1 MAAGTAQGGWARHW
15 QVLRDSWALET
26 KRVRDRVSW
35 RDTDFLPAALEVVE
49 TPPNP
54 IGRTLLWVL
63 MTFLVLALVWS
74 FVARIDV
81 VALAPGKVIAAGRN
95 KLVQSADGGVVRV
108 IHVRDGQSVRR
119 GQALVTLDPTT
130 SGADQAQAIANL
142 QAAEVDAA
150 RSRALLTG
158 LAGGTPAFQPPRALP
173 PEVAATQRALIT
185 SKLAELAAKISALR
199 GQAAE
204 ARAAGGG
211 ANAELVRL
219 RDTLPYI
226 VERARTRRLLAEK
239 GLALRSQQLELEQQ
253 SVDHERQIHVQ
264 RENAN
269 RAEATIQSVAA
280 QILQARSEAQRE
292 VLTELAKAEAD
303 IRIAREELTK
313 ADRRSGLQ
321 VVRAPAD
328 GIVQQLAVYSEGAV
342 LKPADPIL
350 VVVPSD
356 AELIVEAQVLNR
368 DAGFVAA
375 GQPVTVKLEAF
386 PFTRYGTLEG
396 RLAWISRDAVQ
407 DDKLGPVYQ
416 ARVLVA
422 APQGQGGRGIRV
434 SPGLQATA
442 EIRTDERRVIDYLLS
457 PLERRLDEAGRE
469 R

>member
-1 MAAGTAQGGWARHW
+1 MAAGALQRGWVRHW
-15 QVLRDSWALET
+15 QVLKDSWALET

-54 IGRTLLWVL
+54 IGRILLWVV
-63 MTFLVLALVWS
+63 MAFLALSLVWS

-81 VALAPGKVIAAGRN
+81 VALASGKVVAAGRN
-95 KLVQSADGGVVRV
+95 KLVQSAEGGVVRA

-119 GQALVTLDPTT
+119 GQALVTLDATA

-142 QAAEVDAA
+142 QTAEVDAA

-158 LAGGTPAFQPPRALP
+158 FAGSVPVFHTPKGLP
-173 PEVAATQRALIT
+173 PEVATTQRALIA

-204 ARAAGGG
+204 ARATGAG
-211 ANAELVRL
+211 ARAELVRL

-226 VERARTRRLLAEK
+226 VERARTRRELADK
-239 GLALRSQQLELEQQ
+239 GLALRSQSLELEQQ
-253 SVDHERQIHVQ
+253 SVDHQRQILVQ

-269 RAEATIQSVAA
+269 RTQATIQSVAA

-292 VLTELAKAEAD
+292 VLAELAKAEAD
-303 IRIAREELTK
+303 IRLAREELTK
-313 ADRRSGLQ
+313 ANRRSGLQ

-328 GIVQQLAVYSEGAV
+328 GVVQQLAVYSEGAV

-350 VVVPSD
+350 VVVPND
-356 AELIVEAQVLNR
+356 AQLIVDAQVLNR
-368 DAGFVAA
+368 DAGFVTA

-396 RLAWISRDAVQ
+396 RLVWISRDAIQ

-416 ARVLVA
+416 ARVVVV
-422 APQGQGGRGIRV
+422 PPKGSTSGGIRV

-457 PLERRLDEAGRE
+457 PIERRLDEAGRE